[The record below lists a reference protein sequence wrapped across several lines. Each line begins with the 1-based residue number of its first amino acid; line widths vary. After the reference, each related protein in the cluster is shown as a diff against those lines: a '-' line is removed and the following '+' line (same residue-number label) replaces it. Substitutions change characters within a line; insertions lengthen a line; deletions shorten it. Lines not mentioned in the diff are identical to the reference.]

1 MTQRLEDG
9 EDPLALSEVFCQH
22 VDGQVKALSD
32 SLGARMEEA
41 ELPEM
46 TKEDLKA
53 LEEEQKALI
62 GNLTRREVMEY
73 LYLFQTWYRDAM
85 VFTETGQESRVLN
98 RDQLAR
104 LRKAGQA
111 DYAGRIQAVEKAWLY
126 IERNLNRSRV
136 LRDLFCVLAP

>member
-1 MTQRLEDG
+1 M
-9 EDPLALSEVFCQH
+9 
-22 VDGQVKALSD
+22 
-32 SLGARMEEA
+32 
-41 ELPEM
+41 
-46 TKEDLKA
+46 
-53 LEEEQKALI
+53 
-62 GNLTRREVMEY
+62 
-73 LYLFQTWYRDAM
+73 
-85 VFTETGQESRVLN
+85 LN